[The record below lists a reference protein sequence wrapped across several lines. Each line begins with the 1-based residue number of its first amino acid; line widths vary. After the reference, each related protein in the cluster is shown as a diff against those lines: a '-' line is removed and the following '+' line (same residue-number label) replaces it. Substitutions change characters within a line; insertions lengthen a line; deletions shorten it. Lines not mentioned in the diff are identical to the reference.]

1 MHAKR
6 IADRSGGHGP
16 RVSGPRVSGY
26 GNPKEQPTP
35 IARAL
40 ARLAGRVEF
49 DERNGCYRLDGR
61 PIPVQALIK
70 AAENRH

>member
-1 MHAKR
+1 MDMKR
-6 IADRSGGHGP
+6 RSDIP
-16 RVSGPRVSGY
+16 RVAGQGL
-26 GNPKEQPTP
+26 PKERPTP

-49 DERNGCYRLDGR
+49 DERHGCYRLDGR

-70 AAENRH
+70 AAERQN